1 MNQLFQ
7 QMNQASPKNSLP
19 NNMKQVIQN
28 FKMLSNPEAYIQKAM
43 NENPQLNAVIQAAGG
58 NPEKAFR
65 DMAQKMGVDGDEI
78 IKMLQ

>member
-7 QMNQASPKNSLP
+7 QMNQASPKSSLP

-28 FKMLSNPEAYIQKAM
+28 FKMLSNPEVYIQKAM